1 MTANMTS
8 HTPTPPRQTSPTR
21 PKRVLLIGWDAADWQ
36 LITPLIAQGHMPTLA
51 RMIEQGVSGNL
62 ASMQP
67 MLSPLLWNSIA
78 TGKRPDQHGVHGF
91 TEPDPNAATVR
102 PVSSTS
108 RNCKA
113 LWNIATQAGLR
124 THVVGWYAS
133 HPAEPILGTM
143 VSNQFEH
150 VRLEPDGSP
159 SAPAPMGVHPPSET
173 DRLANLRVAPAE
185 IDASA
190 ILPFI
195 PDAARLAERNEGK
208 HVGALRQLI
217 AQTATVHAVS
227 TDLLARDDWDLACL
241 YYEGI
246 DRFKHEFMDFHPPK
260 LDAVSDEDF
269 NAYQHCVNGAYR
281 FHDMLLE
288 TLLTIA
294 STESDTAVIL
304 ISDHGYTSGPRRPT
318 PEQAAANPAACH
330 RPFGVFC
337 AQGPGFTPNARLFGA
352 SLLDIAPTI
361 LDLLGLPPALDMPGR
376 VLSEV
381 LTTPQPIDRITSW
394 EGVGAPDGSDA
405 GMHPADLR
413 IDPAESQEALAQLI
427 ELGYIEAPTED
438 AEKTVRD
445 TIAVNRITLAESQM
459 DAAQPKR
466 ALETL
471 AQLEAP
477 YATQPN
483 ARMVRIT
490 ARMARD
496 RRADARAEIAALRGQ
511 LPPAHRAAPRLDLML
526 GAIELAD
533 KNTDEALAILDRL
546 AKDHPTMAGLQ
557 SRLGAV
563 LHEVGQFE
571 RAASAFRAAL
581 AENSDDVK
589 ARVGLARTHLRTGEP
604 EAALDEA
611 MTAAELVHNLPGA
624 HHIIGESLVELGRP
638 ADAVQALTLALAQA
652 PQYARAKRALIRAHR
667 ALDQHD
673 RAAELEAEL
682 IAAGERLG
690 NTSPG
695 R

>member
-1 MTANMTS
+1 MTA
-8 HTPTPPRQTSPTR
+8 HTPPPQRQRDTSR

-36 LITPLIAQGHMPTLA
+36 LINPLIAQGHMPTLA
-51 RMIEQGVSGNL
+51 RMIQRGVSGNL

-78 TGKRPDQHGVHGF
+78 TGKRPYQHGVHGF
-91 TEPDPNAATVR
+91 TEPDPNATVVR

-108 RNCKA
+108 RTCKA
-113 LWNIATQAGLR
+113 LWNIATQVGLR

-173 DRLANLRVAPAE
+173 DHLATLRVAPAE

-190 ILPFI
+190 VLPFI
-195 PDAARLAERNEGK
+195 PDAAKLAQRNEGK

-217 AQTATVHAVS
+217 AQTATIHAVS
-227 TDLLARDDWDLACL
+227 TDLLARNDWDLACL

-246 DRFKHEFMDFHPPK
+246 DRFKHEFMDYHPPK
-260 LDAVSDEDF
+260 LQGVSDEDF
-269 NAYQHCVNGAYR
+269 NTYQHCVNGAYR

-294 STESDTAVIL
+294 GANDEQSSDTAVIL
-304 ISDHGYTSGPRRPT
+304 ISDHGYLSGPHRPT

-337 AQGPGFTPNARLFGA
+337 AQGPGFAAGARLFGA

-381 LTTPQPIDRITSW
+381 LTTPEPIERITSW
-394 EGVGAPDGSDA
+394 EGIGAPDGSDA
-405 GMHPADLR
+405 GMHPAGLR
-413 IDPAESQEALAQLI
+413 LDPVESQEALAQLV

-459 DAAQPKR
+459 DAAQPQR
-466 ALETL
+466 TLETL
-471 AQLEAP
+471 SQLDPP
-477 YATQPN
+477 YDTQPN

-490 ARMARD
+490 ALMALD
-496 RRADARAEIAALRGQ
+496 RRADARAEIAALRSQ
-511 LPPAHRAAPRLDLML
+511 LPPEHRSAPRLDLML
-526 GAIELAD
+526 GTIELAD
-533 KNTDEALAILDRL
+533 KNTDHALAILDRL

-571 RAASAFRAAL
+571 RAATAFRAAL
-581 AENSDDVK
+581 AENHDDVK
-589 ARVGLARTHLRTGEP
+589 ARVGLARTHLRTGNP
-604 EAALDEA
+604 GAALDEA
-611 MTAAELVHNLPGA
+611 MTAAELIHNLPGA
-624 HHIIGESLVELGRP
+624 HHVIGESLLELGRP
-638 ADAVQALTLALAQA
+638 ADAVQALTLALRQA

-667 ALDQHD
+667 ALDQHAHAD
-673 RAAELEAEL
+673 TLEAEL
-682 IAAGERLG
+682 IAAGEPIDRRPP
-690 NTSPG
+690 T
-695 R
+695 